1 MPTRTCRHLLS
12 AVNSVQVVIRLVF
25 INAEGEYM
33 ISAGKTVFLE
43 VFVMM
48 FFLGCLFFCLFLY
61 SSLS

>member
-33 ISAGKTVFLE
+33 ISAGKTVF
-43 VFVMM
+43 
-48 FFLGCLFFCLFLY
+48 
-61 SSLS
+61 